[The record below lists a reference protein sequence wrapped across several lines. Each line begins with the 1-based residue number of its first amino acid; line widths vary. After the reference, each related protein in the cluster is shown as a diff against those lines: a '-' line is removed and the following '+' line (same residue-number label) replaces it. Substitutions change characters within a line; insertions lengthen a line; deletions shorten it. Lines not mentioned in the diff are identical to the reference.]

1 MPFIDARLTVPATPA
16 QKEQLK
22 SAFGQA
28 VTALHK
34 SETYL
39 MVQIADECDLWMGGR
54 RLDKGAYLAVSL
66 FGSAAPADYENICGG
81 KLVKKRNCVG
91 NFFCRFVALNGN
103 GFKHNFA
110 SGASSADDVNY
121 IAHGGARFGGY
132 HADAPWEKGYLFF
145 MRFIEKPLF

>member
-1 MPFIDARLTVPATPA
+1 MPFIDARLTVPATPE

-66 FGSAAPADYENICGG
+66 FGSAARSWPTSWESPAT
-81 KLVKKRNCVG
+81 R
-91 NFFCRFVALNGN
+91 
-103 GFKHNFA
+103 
-110 SGASSADDVNY
+110 S
-121 IAHGGARFGGY
+121 
-132 HADAPWEKGYLFF
+132 
-145 MRFIEKPLF
+145 M